1 MRWSLPFVTTVA
13 VLLASG
19 NSYECICIMHAMH
32 VKDLELSHIRLLA
45 RLIET
50 RNLSRAARQMDLSPS
65 AASHSLA
72 KLRKLAGDPLFIAVS
87 GGLMPTP
94 FCERLGAAAKE
105 ALEILAAGLAVEP
118 RFDPRTATKR
128 FSIYLSNVGQLTFL
142 PTLMA
147 YLEQEAPGLR
157 IRAVTIPVESP
168 GKALA
173 SGEIDLAIGVFDNLV
188 GGFHE
193 TPLGREPYVCL
204 VRADHPSFRSGMS
217 MEAFLETPHAIAD
230 STGSAHHAALDRA
243 IDRSKVRRNVK
254 LIVPEFAALP
264 MLLPNSNLLVIVPQ
278 RLAALLAAHLPIKI
292 LPPPISIPPMSVA
305 IYWHERYHL
314 DPANQWLRQTFVKLF
329 RGEWTEG
336 PGQRVKRG

>member
-1 MRWSLPFVTTVA
+1 
-13 VLLASG
+13 
-19 NSYECICIMHAMH
+19 MHAMH
-32 VKDLELSHIRLLA
+32 VRDLELSHIRLLA

-65 AASHSLA
+65 AASHALA
-72 KLRKLAGDPLFIAVS
+72 KLRKLAGDPLFIASS

-94 FCERLGAAAKE
+94 FGDRLGAAAKE
-105 ALEILAAGLAVEP
+105 ALEVLTAGLAVEP
-118 RFDPRTATKR
+118 RFDPRSATKR

-147 YLEQEAPGLR
+147 FLQNEAPGLS

-168 GKALA
+168 GKALE
-173 SGEIDLAIGVFDNLV
+173 SGEIDLAVGVFDNLI

-204 VRADHPSFRSGMS
+204 VRADHPSFQSGMT
-217 MEAFLETPHAIAD
+217 MEAFLQVPHAIAD
-230 STGSAHHAALDRA
+230 STGSAHHASLDRA
-243 IDRSKVRRNVK
+243 MDRSKIKRHVK

-264 MLLPNSNLLVIVPQ
+264 MLLPDSNLLVIVPQ
-278 RLAALLAAHLPIKI
+278 RLAALLATHLPIKI
-292 LPPPISIPPMSVA
+292 LPPPISIPPMNVA
-305 IYWHERYHL
+305 IYWHERYHR

-329 RGEWTEG
+329 QGEWTEG
-336 PGQRVKRG
+336 AAHRSKRG